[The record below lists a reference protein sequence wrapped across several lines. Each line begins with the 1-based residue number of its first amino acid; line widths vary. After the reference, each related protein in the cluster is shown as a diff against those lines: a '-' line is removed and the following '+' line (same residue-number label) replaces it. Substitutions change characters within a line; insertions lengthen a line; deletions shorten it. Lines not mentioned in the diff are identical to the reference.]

1 MIHADG
7 FKRPHTLLFEKLSEG
22 LTHAPEYLTTECR
35 WSRADAD
42 AWSQYYVLGE
52 LHYDGGADWIVA
64 LSSST
69 SAVEGILIDDSAD
82 PNPINSG
89 IGALL
94 STLKTWK
101 DWNGNGVE
109 ALRTQLRNADPL
121 GWDAESEWRGL
132 LENMTITKVV
142 FE

>member
-1 MIHADG
+1 
-7 FKRPHTLLFEKLSEG
+7 
-22 LTHAPEYLTTECR
+22 
-35 WSRADAD
+35 
-42 AWSQYYVLGE
+42 VLGE

-121 GWDAESEWRGL
+121 AWDAESEWRGL